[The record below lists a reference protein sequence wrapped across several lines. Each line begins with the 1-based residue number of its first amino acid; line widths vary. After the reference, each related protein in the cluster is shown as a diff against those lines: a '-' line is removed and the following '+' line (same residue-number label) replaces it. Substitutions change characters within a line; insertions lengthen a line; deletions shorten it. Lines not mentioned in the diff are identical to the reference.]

1 MDRGAWWATI
11 HGVATSQTR
20 LKRLSTHTSTSL
32 QESTFFLLIA
42 THYFEPK
49 RYCLLFLLV
58 YIFTLGLNG
67 FLMCFHISLGY
78 PVHLERS
85 WNKG

>member
-11 HGVATSQTR
+11 HGVANSRTQ
-20 LKRLSTHTSTSL
+20 LKQLSTHTSTGL

-49 RYCLLFLLV
+49 WYCLLFLLV

-85 WNKG
+85 WSKG